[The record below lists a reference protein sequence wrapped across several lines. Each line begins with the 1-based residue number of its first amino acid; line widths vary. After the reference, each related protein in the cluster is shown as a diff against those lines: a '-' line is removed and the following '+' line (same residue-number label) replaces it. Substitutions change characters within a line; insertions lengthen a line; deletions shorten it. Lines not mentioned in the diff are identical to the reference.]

1 MPTGDYQVQLIENG
15 STNAFGNFMRYGS
28 EPEFSIDLT
37 RESGWIDATVYY
49 GATGVEKNFRFL
61 PVDPNTCAYRNPY
74 YIGGESAN
82 EPCANDYDFGSGNT
96 VYDYALD
103 SSSGY
108 DFNHEPENWGDLIN
122 GFNALNENLENNF
135 WDIVGAMN

>member
-1 MPTGDYQVQLIENG
+1 MTEHNTCCRCGQTITGDYQVQLIENG

-82 EPCANDYDFGSGNT
+82 EPCANVMILAPVIRFT
-96 VYDYALD
+96 
-103 SSSGY
+103 
-108 DFNHEPENWGDLIN
+108 I
-122 GFNALNENLENNF
+122 
-135 WDIVGAMN
+135 MR